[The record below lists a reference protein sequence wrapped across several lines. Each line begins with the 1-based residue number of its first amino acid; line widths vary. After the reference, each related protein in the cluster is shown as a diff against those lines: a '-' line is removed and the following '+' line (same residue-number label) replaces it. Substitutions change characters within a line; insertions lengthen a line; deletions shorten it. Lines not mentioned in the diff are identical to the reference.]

1 MGDIETNKY
10 PHPIWELTSESN
22 SAPIKEF
29 LYGARIRGMHP
40 AVKGEKPDPLQPGIK
55 YRLLIE
61 AGSQKAEHDFVPVP
75 RTN

>member
-1 MGDIETNKY
+1 M
-10 PHPIWELTSESN
+10 
-22 SAPIKEF
+22 PIKEF
-29 LYGARIRGMHP
+29 GYDASIRGMHP
-40 AVKGEKPDPLQPGIK
+40 AVKGADADPLQPGIK